1 MSKLP
6 ITVIIPVRN
15 EEKNLPQLL
24 PLLGDFD
31 EVIVVDSQSTDRT
44 PEIVAEFGYKF
55 VQFVWNGHFPK
66 KRNWTLRN
74 VAIKN
79 DWVFFLDADEFIT
92 PEFMLDLKMVF
103 KDTKDYEGFWIFYNN
118 FFMGKRLTHGDTM
131 RKLALFRKSVGEYE
145 KIDAAD
151 DDKNWGY
158 SGIEIHEQP
167 ILKGKVGKI
176 NGRLDHRENKG
187 LSWYI
192 QKHNE
197 YSSWEAKRFLKTS
210 KSADRTSFRQ
220 KLKYVLIDSWLFCK
234 LYYILCYYVKLGFLD
249 GKEGYMF
256 CKLKEQYFFNVKSK
270 IEELRREGYN
280 PQSK

>member
-1 MSKLP
+1 MNKLP

-15 EEKNLPQLL
+15 EEKNLPELL
-24 PLLGDFD
+24 PLLSDFD
-31 EVIVVDSQSTDRT
+31 EIIVVDSQSTDNT
-44 PEIVAEFGYKF
+44 QKIVTDFGCKLVHF
-55 VQFVWNGHFPK
+55 EWNGHFPK

-74 VAIKN
+74 VPIKN
-79 DWVFFLDADEFIT
+79 EWVFFLDADEFVT
-92 PEFMLDLKMVF
+92 PAFIRDLRDAF
-103 KDTKDYEGFWIFYNN
+103 KDTKDYEGYWIFYNN

-131 RKLALFRKSVGEYE
+131 RKLALFKRSAGEYE
-145 KIDAAD
+145 KIDADD

-176 NGRLDHRENKG
+176 KGRLDHKENRG

-210 KSADRTSFRQ
+210 KAADRTSFRQ
-220 KLKYVLIDSWLFCK
+220 KIKYVLIDSWYFSK
-234 LYYILCYYVKLGFLD
+234 LYFILCYYLKLGILD
-249 GKEGYMF
+249 GRAGYIF

-270 IEELRREGYN
+270 IEEFRKSRYYS
-280 PQSK
+280 QK